1 MTRSAPVICALLT
14 SALLAAVH
22 HPASAQ
28 SPSPLDV
35 DLGHGTNEAF
45 ISQQGQGQRAT
56 IEQRN
61 IEGGLLSG
69 AIRQNGSGN
78 QADLLL
84 EGGDLAG
91 SIDQV
96 GSDNAASLEV
106 RGHGNRGAVVQS
118 GDGNAGGLVVKGQGQ
133 DVTLFQE
140 GGVKTQ
146 GAPISIN
153 SDTPTGQPII
163 VRQY

>member
-1 MTRSAPVICALLT
+1 MTRSAPVICALLA
-14 SALLAAVH
+14 SALLAAA

-35 DLGHGTNEAF
+35 DLGPGTNEAF

-69 AIRQNGSGN
+69 AIRQTGSGN
-78 QADLLL
+78 QADMLL

-96 GSDNAASLEV
+96 GDGNAASLEV
-106 RGHGNRGAVVQS
+106 RGQGNRGAVVQS
-118 GDGNAGGLVVKGQGQ
+118 GDGNAGGLVVNGQGQ